1 VRSAVLLIAFSS
13 LALAQQRELTGRVTF
28 VAGPTVYTSI
38 GRNNGL
44 SDSSHAII
52 RSGKDTIAVLR
63 FMALS
68 SRSSSWTIVSAT
80 RDIAVKDMI
89 IATVVAPPKE
99 AVLASKDTVRSLMEV
114 PRTFRRR
121 IDRQYEQ
128 ESALAVHGRLSF
140 QYFGVQFEDRRN
152 ALAQPAV
159 AFNIEATVRAIP
171 LRISVY
177 GVHRQQVRGNL
188 NPLLKTSTPQTRL
201 YRVSAEYDDGTTML
215 LAGRIYPMSSL
226 PTSAVDGFS
235 AGRRFG
241 KFMAGFAGGAEPSL
255 TFKLRQRHL
264 WKGMAFIGYQTTDP
278 FFWET
283 GLVYTRSYIQKTL
296 VRETMSFSVSAFTP
310 SGFSITG
317 FSDID
322 LRRPLSQSGPGDP
335 SLTSLMVLGTVR
347 VFPELSLYAG
357 VDGARPVPSA
367 TDYGILPDTLF
378 NRTLR
383 SGLTA
388 GTSLS
393 LRSWLLNLSV
403 SPRTGQE
410 AFGKE
415 YSAAASLGTF
425 NLFSSGVGVRSNVNL
440 NSNTF
445 THYSAY
451 GLQVHKTFLNI
462 DWRVRFQYYESTIR
476 QQGSKRT
483 GTQAGFDIVAM
494 FSRSLSIMATLDL
507 WRGATYM
514 NMLFAE
520 ASWRF

>member
-1 VRSAVLLIAFSS
+1 MSQERLVRGAILLIAFSS

-63 FMALS
+63 FMAMS

-80 RDIAVKDMI
+80 RDIAVKDVI
-89 IATVVAPPKE
+89 VATVETALEKKE
-99 AVLASKDTVRSLMEV
+99 LSAKDTVRSAMIV
-114 PRTFRRR
+114 PRSFERR
-121 IDRQYEQ
+121 IERQYEQ
-128 ESALAVHGRLSF
+128 ESAVAVHGRLSF
-140 QYFGVQFEDRRN
+140 QYYGVQFEDRQN

-159 AFNIEATVRAIP
+159 AFNIEATARAIP
-171 LRISVY
+171 LRITVY

-188 NPLLKTSTPQTRL
+188 NPLRKTSRPETRL

-215 LAGRIYPMSSL
+215 LAGRIYPLTSL

-241 KFMAGFAGGAEPSL
+241 KMIAGFAGGAEPSL
-255 TFKLRQRHL
+255 TFKLRQKHL
-264 WKGMAFIGYQTTDP
+264 WKGMAFIGYQTTTP

-283 GLVYTRSYIQKTL
+283 GLVYTRSYIQQAL
-296 VRETMSFSVSAFTP
+296 VRETMSFSLSAFTP

-347 VFPELSLYAG
+347 ILPQLSLFAG

-367 TDYGILPDTLF
+367 TDYGIIPDTLF

-403 SPRTGQE
+403 SRDR
-410 AFGKE
+410 KH
-415 YSAAASLGTF
+415 
-425 NLFSSGVGVRSNVNL
+425 SGR
-440 NSNTF
+440 
-445 THYSAY
+445 
-451 GLQVHKTFLNI
+451 NI
-462 DWRVRFQYYESTIR
+462 PPPHLWAHTICFQ
-476 QQGSKRT
+476 
-483 GTQAGFDIVAM
+483 AV
-494 FSRSLSIMATLDL
+494 
-507 WRGATYM
+507 
-514 NMLFAE
+514 
-520 ASWRF
+520 